1 MLTIGNFNIPDFPLL
16 LAPMEDVSDPPF
28 RAVCKENGA
37 DLMYTEFISS
47 EALIRDAARS
57 VAKLD
62 IFENEKPIGIQIFG
76 HDIEVM
82 RTSVEITERVQ
93 PDIIDIN
100 YGCPVKKVTCKGAGA
115 GILQDIPK
123 MVKMTAEMV
132 KATTLPVTVKTRLG
146 WDDNT
151 KYIVEVAER
160 LQDVGIRAIAI
171 HGRTRRQ
178 MYKGEA
184 DWTLIGKIK
193 DNPRMFIPVF
203 GNGDVDSPQKA
214 AQMRQQYGV
223 DGIMIGR
230 AAIGYPWIFNEIKH
244 YFAKGELMPPPSID
258 ERITVFKKHLN
269 FSIEWKGLKLG
280 LIEMRRH
287 YTNYFKGIP
296 HVKPFRTRLVTCDS
310 YDGVL
315 EIVEELRLHAY
326 RSKEFANSP
335 SLNIENL
342 DRKTE

>member
-1 MLTIGNFNIPDFPLL
+1 
-16 LAPMEDVSDPPF
+16 MEDVSDPPF

-62 IFENEKPIGIQIFG
+62 IFEYEKPIGIQIFG

-82 RTSVEITERVQ
+82 RESVEITERVQ

-123 MVKMTAEMV
+123 MVKMTDEMV
-132 KATTLPVTVKTRLG
+132 KATSLPVTVKTRLG

-151 KYIVEVAER
+151 KYIVDVAER

-171 HGRTRRQ
+171 HGRTRKQ
-178 MYKGEA
+178 MYKGDA
-184 DWTLIGKIK
+184 DWTLIGRIK
-193 DNPRMFIPVF
+193 DNPRMNIPVF

-214 AQMRQQYGV
+214 EKMRKQYGV

-244 YFAKGELMPPPSID
+244 YFATGELLPKPTID
-258 ERITVFKKHLN
+258 ERIEVYRKHLD
-269 FSIEWKGLKLG
+269 FSIKWKGLKLG
-280 LIEMRRH
+280 LLEMRRH

-315 EIVEELRLHAY
+315 SIVEELRQHAY
-326 RSKEFANSP
+326 VFEDFTNSFG
-335 SLNIENL
+335 LNPILN
-342 DRKTE
+342 